1 MEAPALSSSC
11 FGEPFLPRMWR
22 ALLLALVAVTGSLAL
37 AQPEPAMEWA
47 HGDIAAQYWAD
58 ASGKASLDGAR
69 SAFDAGQG
77 RPADPTQL
85 MPLGGGAAVWYRLQL
100 PPVTAPAR
108 AVFEVTFPGTDSV
121 VLFRPD
127 GAGGWSPQRSGDS
140 LPVSEWPVHYLHPA
154 FAFTLQPGET
164 QATYLRIQH
173 TYPIRVNWVLRD
185 SSSFNSASKVWHLA
199 LGAYAGFM
207 VLVVLL
213 SVVNTYTW
221 RDPIHLY
228 YAVHVILVGLSVMSL
243 TGLAGE
249 YLWPGN
255 AWWNDKAAVVVPA
268 ASAAWAALFVRE
280 LVAERGRRLVS
291 WSLVGLAAACGLMM
305 VAFLVLG
312 RESFYR
318 APSVYLVP
326 SMAIMVAALAWYSM
340 RRPEVGLW
348 VLGGMALLVAG
359 SMLPLLRSLGW
370 IPASFATQYGVQIGA
385 ALEIPLAL
393 IGLYFRSRE
402 RRDNLLRI
410 GALAHTDPLTG
421 VGNHRVLVACLQ
433 DLLGR
438 SRRHP
443 FRGAVLQVHVAN
455 LDDIRSE
462 YGREAAEAALVRAAE
477 CVTQEASE
485 GDTVARE
492 QGGDLVLVLEGQVSR
507 AQAAEAGRNI
517 IARGLKFS
525 GRLPPRVSLSLRVAG
540 AYAPLPETNA
550 AVLLGMLGR
559 VILEI
564 GTDPLGRALRFVGQN
579 DESPA
584 RRGSRASL
592 AADDGAS

>member
-1 MEAPALSSSC
+1 MSSSC
-11 FGEPFLPRMWR
+11 IGELFLRRMLR
-22 ALLLALVAVTGSLAL
+22 AVLLALVAVTGSLAV
-37 AQPEPAMEWA
+37 AQVEPAVAWE
-47 HGDIAAQYWAD
+47 HGDIAARYWAD

-77 RPADPTQL
+77 RPADPSLL

-108 AVFEVTFPGTDSV
+108 AMFEVIFPGTDSV
-121 VLFRPD
+121 ELFRPD
-127 GAGGWSPQRSGDS
+127 GAGGWRPQRSGDS
-140 LPVSEWPVHYLHPA
+140 LPVAQWPVHYLHPA

-185 SSSFNSASKVWHLA
+185 TSSFNSASKVWHLA

-213 SVVNTYTW
+213 SAVNTYTW
-221 RDPIHLY
+221 RDTIHLY
-228 YAVHVILVGLSVMSL
+228 YAVHVILVGLSVMAL
-243 TGLAGE
+243 TGLGGE

-255 AWWNDKAAVVVPA
+255 AWWNDRAPVVLPAAGMGWAAV
-268 ASAAWAALFVRE
+268 FVRQ

-291 WSLVGLAAACGLMM
+291 WSLLGLAALSFLLML
-305 VAFLVLG
+305 AFLMLG
-312 RESFYR
+312 REHFYR
-318 APSVYLVP
+318 APAVYAVP
-326 SMAIMVAALAWYSM
+326 VMAVILAVLMWYSV

-348 VLGGMALLVAG
+348 VLAGMALLVAG
-359 SMLPLLRSLGW
+359 SVLPLLRNLGW
-370 IPASFATQYGVQIGA
+370 IAASFVTRYGTQIGA

-393 IGLYFRSRE
+393 IGLYFRSHE
-402 RRDNLLRI
+402 RRDNLVRI

-421 VGNHRVLVACLQ
+421 VGNHRVLVDCLGHV
-433 DLLGR
+433 LRR
-438 SRRHP
+438 SRRSP
-443 FRGAVLQVHVAN
+443 FRGAVLQVNVAN
-455 LDDIRSE
+455 LDAIRSE

-477 CVTQEASE
+477 CVTREAKES
-485 GDTVARE
+485 DTVARE
-492 QGGDLVLVLEGQVSR
+492 QGGDLVLVLEGQVTR
-507 AQAAEAGRNI
+507 GQAAEVGRNI

-525 GRLPPRVSLSLRVAG
+525 RKLPSRVTLSLRVAG

-550 AVLLGMLGR
+550 AVFLGMLAR

-579 DESPA
+579 DEAPG
-584 RRGSRASL
+584 RRGS
-592 AADDGAS
+592 GAGIAMDSGEA

>member
-1 MEAPALSSSC
+1 MEALTLSSSC
-11 FGEPFLPRMWR
+11 YGEPFLRRLLR
-22 ALLLALVAVTGSLAL
+22 ALLLALAAATGSLAV
-37 AQPEPAMEWA
+37 AQTEPAVAWA

-100 PPVTAPAR
+100 PSVMAPAR
-108 AVFEVTFPGTDSV
+108 AMFEVMFPGTDSV

-127 GAGGWSPQRSGDS
+127 GAGGWSQQRAGDS

-173 TYPIRVNWVLRD
+173 TYPIRVNWVLQDTR
-185 SSSFNSASKVWHLA
+185 SFNSVSKVWHLA

-207 VLVVLL
+207 LLVVLL
-213 SVVNTYTW
+213 SAVNTYTW

-228 YAVHVILVGLSVMSL
+228 YAGHVILVGLSVMSL
-243 TGLAGE
+243 TGLGGE
-249 YLWPGN
+249 YLWPDN
-255 AWWNDKAAVVVPA
+255 AWWNDKAPSVLPT
-268 ASAAWAALFVRE
+268 ASIGWAAVFVRQ
-280 LVAERGRRLVS
+280 LVAERGRRLMS
-291 WSLVGLAAACGLMM
+291 WSLLALAAVSFMSMIAFM
-305 VAFLVLG
+305 VVA
-312 RESFYR
+312 RENFYR
-318 APSVYLVP
+318 VPSVFTVP
-326 SMAIMVAALAWYSM
+326 GMALILAVLAWYAR

-348 VLGGMALLVAG
+348 VLVGMALLAAG
-359 SMLPLLRSLGW
+359 TMLPVLRNLGW
-370 IPASFATQYGVQIGA
+370 LPFSFVTQYGMQLGA
-385 ALEIPLAL
+385 ALEIPLVL

-433 DLLGR
+433 DLLER
-438 SRRHP
+438 SRRSP
-443 FRGAVLQVHVAN
+443 FRGAVLQVHLAN
-455 LDDIRSE
+455 LDAIRSE
-462 YGREAAEAALVRAAE
+462 YGREAAEAALVQAAE
-477 CVTQEASE
+477 CVTKEARES
-485 GDTVARE
+485 DTVARE
-492 QGGDLVLVLEGQVSR
+492 QGGDLVLVLEGQVTR
-507 AQAAEAGRNI
+507 GQAAEAGRNI

-525 GRLPPRVSLSLRVAG
+525 GRLPPRVTLSLRVAG

-550 AVLLGMLGR
+550 AVFLGMLGR

-564 GTDPLGRALRFVGQN
+564 GTDPLGRALRFIGQN
-579 DESPA
+579 DEAPA
-584 RRGSRASL
+584 RRGPRASL
-592 AADDGAS
+592 AADDGQS